1 MITFRQYIN
10 SGSVILEKSGYFSQH
25 LSHLEDLAIENGKNG
40 FQSFMAHVNGIAN
53 KIKGFESEHEINAK
67 IDGSPAILFGMDP
80 KTETF
85 FIALKYVIDVET
97 DTIKPT
103 AKLLHSAEEVN
114 TYLRDRPEFATKMI
128 SLLENLKG
136 AYDNSGNIYQGDVLY
151 AEPSDKKRI
160 KIGNEEYIAFEPNV
174 IMYAVPMDE
183 KSEIFNRVLN
193 TNVGVIVHDVFK
205 PKLIKDTIQL
215 IPTGKKIDSLLASSS
230 NSKAFIKGS
239 NYGTISFDVN
249 NQLFDQINNLVVTI
263 SDNINKI
270 TDEFDKEYISPEK
283 GSPSGQLLALLQQ
296 YLNKQLDLED
306 SGFFNTKKPY
316 NFKQLFDGYKKYVA
330 EKMGKGIETLAPKGQ
345 AARQQRIA
353 ATAAYLDKNM
363 VNFNHLLAATY
374 NMLKVKNAIYE
385 LLSQLDSKLTKHTFY
400 KLPDGSYVKTK
411 DEGFV
416 LFLGNNQVKIVD
428 RVDFTKMNRALG
440 GRHSR

>member
-1 MITFRQYIN
+1 MITFGQYI
-10 SGSVILEKSGYFSQH
+10 SQGSVMLEKSGYFSQH
-25 LSHLEDLAIENGKNG
+25 LSHLEDLAIENGKKG
-40 FQSFMAHVNGIAN
+40 FESFMSHVNGITN

-67 IDGSPAILFGMDP
+67 IDGSPAILFGTDP
-80 KTETF
+80 KTGTF
-85 FIALKYVIDVET
+85 FVALKYVIDVET
-97 DTIKPT
+97 DTIKPA
-103 AKLLHSAEEVN
+103 AKLFHSAEEIN
-114 TYLRDRPEFATKMI
+114 AYLADRPGFATKMI

-136 AYDNSGNIYQGDVLY
+136 AYDNTGNIYQGDVLY
-151 AEPSDKKRI
+151 AEPADKKRVR
-160 KIGNEEYIAFEPNV
+160 IGNEEYIAFEPNV

-193 TNVGVIVHDVFK
+193 TNVGVVVHDAFK
-205 PKLIKDTIQL
+205 PKVIKDTIQL
-215 IPTGKKIDSLLASSS
+215 VPAGKKIDSLLASSL
-230 NSKAFIKGS
+230 NSKAFIRGS
-239 NYGTISFDVN
+239 NYSTVSFDIN
-249 NQLFDQINNLVVTI
+249 NELFNQINNFVVTI

-270 TDEFDKEYISPEK
+270 TNEFDNEYTSPAK

-306 SGFFNTKKPY
+306 SGFFNAKKPY

-330 EKMGKGIETLAPKGQ
+330 ERMGKGMETLASRGQ
-345 AARQQRIA
+345 AARQQRMS
-353 ATAAYLDKNM
+353 ATAAYLDSNV

-374 NMLKVKNAIYE
+374 NMLRVKNVIYE

-416 LFLGNNQVKIVD
+416 LFLGTNQVKIVD